1 MTQKALLVINHF
13 LNLTTLIGPRPSPL
27 GPAVSLELEF
37 QGRLPWKVRLEWRQF
52 DLSQYNLILVYNRQK
67 IINQHPTLKLKW
79 HPRYPRNY
87 LFVIILWIS
96 KSCEFDLTVLIFRFI
111 CDSKFSITLGLNL
124 FLLDTLG
131 SWEIIK
137 DTLLLSCWN
146 IRLHDWWDHLVVVL
160 GLSRQSPA
168 SVSATHRGW
177 EYLVGIHPF
186 RTEIPISK
194 KCSMSSKNFFGIFFS
209 PPQTKNS
216 IS

>member
-13 LNLTTLIGPRPSPL
+13 LNLTTLITPRPPL
-27 GPAVSLELEF
+27 GPAVSLKLEF

-67 IINQHPTLKLKW
+67 KLFTNTLPLHSRW
-79 HPRYPRNY
+79 HPRNY

-168 SVSATHRGW
+168 
-177 EYLVGIHPF
+177 
-186 RTEIPISK
+186 
-194 KCSMSSKNFFGIFFS
+194 
-209 PPQTKNS
+209 
-216 IS
+216 